1 MGRTLKA
8 EQTGRYMASGLPI
21 RRLDEKNFVPCKY
34 DHTDNML
41 TKKAQT
47 VTKVLKQY
55 RARIKYKT
63 AMYRVAKLPVC
74 RIIKMC
80 PPLE

>member
-1 MGRTLKA
+1 MKA
-8 EQTGRYMASGLPI
+8 EQTGRYVASGLPI
-21 RRLDEKNFVPCKY
+21 RRLDEKIFVPCNY

-47 VTKVLKQY
+47 VTKVLKNH

-63 AMYRVAKLPVC
+63 AVYRVAKLPVY
-74 RIIKMC
+74 RII
-80 PPLE
+80 